1 MKRLIDDIQ
10 SVYKLDLRLDFAFSE
25 TRMVELVDQVV
36 AELSSILEDKRIRL
50 DRKILLS
57 DGDDTVVTCDPLRIR
72 QVLVNLVRNSVDF
85 VPATT
90 GMITIT
96 VEDKASLQMNRPD
109 DILVSVTDNGPGI
122 PADKQDG
129 LFRKFY
135 QASPT
140 VTRTHGGTG
149 LGLTICKE
157 IVERHGGRIWYD
169 SMHNEGACFRFV
181 LPREPIARQVKNSAA

>member
-1 MKRLIDDIQ
+1 
-10 SVYKLDLRLDFAFSE
+10 
-25 TRMVELVDQVV
+25 MVELVDQVV

-50 DRKILLS
+50 DRRILLG
-57 DGDDTVVTCDPLRIR
+57 DGDNTVVTCDPLRIR

-85 VPATT
+85 VPAAT

-96 VEDKASLQMNRPD
+96 LEDKASLQMNRPD

-122 PADKQDG
+122 PSDKQDG

-140 VTRTHGGTG
+140 ITRRHGGTG